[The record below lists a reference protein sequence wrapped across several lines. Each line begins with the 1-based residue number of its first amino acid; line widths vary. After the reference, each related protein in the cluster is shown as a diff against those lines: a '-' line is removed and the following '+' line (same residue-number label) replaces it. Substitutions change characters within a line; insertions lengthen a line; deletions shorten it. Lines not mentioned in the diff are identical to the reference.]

1 MREIKFRFWD
11 ELAGEITLVK
21 TMHFYEEDGSL
32 MGVESVDDDVVYF
45 EEEFKK
51 RCSLMQYT
59 GIKDENGVDVYEGDH
74 ITIFKDGYYGGFYAE
89 EKYSGVVDLD
99 DTGTAFILKNATYRR
114 WNEDIPNKIGDM
126 EISFSMPDSEDLE
139 QIYLCAF
146 DLEPS
151 NIVING
157 NIYENP
163 ELLEEN

>member
-1 MREIKFRFWD
+1 MREIKFRAWD
-11 ELAGEITLVK
+11 KVDKQMFTVKSLHIDNLVVRSNSL
-21 TMHFYEEDGSL
+21 TFYRF
-32 MGVESVDDDVVYF
+32 DDI
-45 EEEFKK
+45 E
-51 RCSLMQYT
+51 LMQYT

-163 ELLEEN
+163 ELLEEK